1 MARHV
6 KDLALLLRQ
15 LGSLLWCVFDLWPG
29 NFHTPQVQLKQ
40 KIFNQKKKKGI
51 STVVQLDRQYLWSTG
66 MQVRSPAWHSV
77 LKIWPCQS
85 CCVGY
90 NCGLDLIPRLGTPYI
105 AGWPKNKNKN
115 LLNLK
120 KKKEKKKENPG
131 LLQPSVPP

>member
-1 MARHV
+1 M
-6 KDLALLLRQ
+6 
-15 LGSLLWCVFDLWPG
+15 
-29 NFHTPQVQLKQ
+29 
-40 KIFNQKKKKGI
+40 
-51 STVVQLDRQYLWSTG
+51 VQLDWQYLWSTG

-90 NCGLDLIPRLGTPYI
+90 NCSLDLIPRLGTPYI

-120 KKKEKKKENPG
+120 KKERKEKRKPWAAPAIC
-131 LLQPSVPP
+131 PSVNKQPLSTWKKMKIRRQARSTNEERKEEGRSEAIHPLSP